1 MNINFL
7 LLFCAL
13 SLVNVIIQTIKS
25 LCTIKSSTFV
35 SACVNALA
43 YGFYVYIIFFTN
55 ADGLSLLGKAIIT
68 ACANFTGV
76 YIANFLFNK
85 IFKSEVKWKVEVS
98 IPNNLIDRFEEDLC
112 VKNLE
117 YYVCGEGLG
126 WTAFAVFCKN
136 KEQSKRLK
144 AILPDEVR
152 YNIAECVKRL

>member
-1 MNINFL
+1 MAFLALYCGLALIN
-7 LLFCAL
+7 
-13 SLVNVIIQTIKS
+13 VVIQTVKS
-25 LCTIKSSTFV
+25 ICTIKCSTFV

-43 YGFYVYIIFFTN
+43 YGLYVYVIVFTN
-55 ADGLSLLGKAIIT
+55 SEGLSLFSKAIIT
-68 ACANFTGV
+68 AIANFTGV

-98 IPNNLIDRFEEDLC
+98 IPNNLTEKFEEDLC

-117 YYVCGEGLG
+117 YYICGEGLG
-126 WTAFAVFCKN
+126 WTAFAVFCKT

-144 AILPDEVR
+144 SILPNEAQ